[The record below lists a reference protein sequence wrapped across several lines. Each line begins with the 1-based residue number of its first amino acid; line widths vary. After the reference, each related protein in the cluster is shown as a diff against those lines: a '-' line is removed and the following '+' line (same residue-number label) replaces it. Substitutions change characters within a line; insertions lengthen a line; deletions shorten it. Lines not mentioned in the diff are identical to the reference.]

1 MVETNLGAID
11 AAARWCERI
20 AQSSRQGEATALY
33 RANALAGL
41 AVTQHLLG
49 HNDAALRAALEFEA
63 CLTSQGSTLHW
74 LRTTAIEITPAL
86 VAGGRQAHAFE
97 LLREAALFVRK
108 MGVPLAENHLLGI
121 VAVVEHLRG
130 NPHRAGQLLAASR
143 HLAAATDRSIPFRT
157 PAHWAFYRHYQPL
170 VRAALGPDEARRARA
185 EGQAMTLD
193 EAMAYAL
200 EGLG

>member
-1 MVETNLGAID
+1 M
-11 AAARWCERI
+11 
-20 AQSSRQGEATALY
+20 Y
-33 RANALAGL
+33 RAGALAGL

-63 CLTSQGSTLHW
+63 LPRHRKAARCLGQ
-74 LRTTAIEITPAL
+74 RTTAIEITPAL
-86 VAGGRQAHAFE
+86 VAGGRQGHAFE
-97 LLREAALFVRK
+97 LLREAAQFVRK
-108 MGVPLAENHLLGI
+108 IGVPLAENHLLGM

-130 NPHRAGQLLAASR
+130 NPHRAGRLLAASR
-143 HLAAATDRSIPFRT
+143 HLAAATDRSIAFRT

-200 EGLG
+200 EGLDASPP